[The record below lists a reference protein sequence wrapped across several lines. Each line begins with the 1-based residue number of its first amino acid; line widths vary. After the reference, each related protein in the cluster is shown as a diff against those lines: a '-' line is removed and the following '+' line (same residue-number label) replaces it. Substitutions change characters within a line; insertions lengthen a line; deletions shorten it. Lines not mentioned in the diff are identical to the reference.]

1 MIGYDGYLAWALSI
15 LGSDMELDIPLTI
28 PERQNRILHLLA
40 RQPRITVTGI
50 CSQFGVSEA
59 TARRDLE
66 TLASQGKL
74 QRVHG
79 GAISV
84 HNAPPEPPMIQRQI
98 EQAGEK
104 IRIGYI
110 AAGLVQDG
118 DTVFLG
124 SGTTV
129 LEVARHLWNNHTR
142 WKPRGLTVITNSLPV
157 INLLAGVS
165 EITLIS
171 LGGMLRQSELS
182 FIGHITELAI
192 AEVRADKVILGIHAL
207 SLEQGLTNDYL
218 PETMTDRAILH
229 AGRQVILVVDHTKI
243 GRVSTALLAPM
254 DCVHTIV
261 TDPQTPK
268 EFIAAVESRGIQVII
283 A

>member
-1 MIGYDGYLAWALSI
+1 MPFRYTNIAAILFFISPMVQEQTLSV
-15 LGSDMELDIPLTI
+15 
-28 PERQNRILHLLA
+28 PERQHQILCLLT
-40 RQPRITVTGI
+40 RQPRITVAGI
-50 CSQFGVSEA
+50 CEQFSISEA

-79 GAISV
+79 GAIGALQ
-84 HNAPPEPPMIQRQI
+84 APPEPPMIQRQV
-98 EQAGEK
+98 EQADEK
-104 IRIGYI
+104 AAIGQT

-129 LEVARHLWNNHTR
+129 LEVARNLWSNR
-142 WKPRGLTVITNSLPV
+142 ALWQPRGLTVITNSLPV
-157 INLLAGVS
+157 INILVDVP
-165 EITLIS
+165 EITLVS
-171 LGGMLRQSELS
+171 LGGMLRHSELS
-182 FIGHITELAI
+182 FIGHITEQAI
-192 AEVRADKVILGIHAL
+192 AEVRADKVFIGIHAL

-218 PETMTDRAILH
+218 PETMTDRAILQ
-229 AGRQVILVVDHTKI
+229 AGREVILVVDHTKI
-243 GRVSTALLAPM
+243 GRVSTALLAPI

-261 TDPQTPK
+261 TDQHTPQD
-268 EFIAAVESRGIQVII
+268 FITAVESRGIRLII

>member
-1 MIGYDGYLAWALSI
+1 MEQDISLS
-15 LGSDMELDIPLTI
+15 I
-28 PERQNRILHLLA
+28 PERHNHIIRSLS
-40 RQPRITVTGI
+40 RQPRITVSEI
-50 CSQFGVSEA
+50 CEQFGVSEA

-66 TLASQGKL
+66 TLAGQGKL

-84 HNAPPEPPMIQRQI
+84 LHAPPEPPMIQRQI

-104 IRIGYI
+104 IRIGYA
-110 AAGLVQDG
+110 AAGIVQDG
-118 DTVFLG
+118 ETVFLG

-129 LEVARHLWNNHTR
+129 LEVARHLWNNRAQWH
-142 WKPRGLTVITNSLPV
+142 PRGLTVITNSLPV
-157 INLLAGVS
+157 INILAGVS

-182 FIGHITELAI
+182 FIGHITEQAI

-207 SLEQGLTNDYL
+207 SLEHGLTNDYL

-243 GRVSTALLAPM
+243 GRVATALLAPI
-254 DCVHTIV
+254 DSVHTIV
-261 TDPQTPK
+261 TDPQTPQ
-268 EFIAAVESRGIQVII
+268 EFITAVESRGIQVIL

>member
-1 MIGYDGYLAWALSI
+1 MNQ
-15 LGSDMELDIPLTI
+15 DISLTI
-28 PERQNRILHLLA
+28 PERQNQILRLLN

-50 CSQFGVSEA
+50 CEQFGISEA

-66 TLASQGKL
+66 TLAGQGKL

-84 HNAPPEPPMIQRQI
+84 LQAPPEPPMIQRQG
-98 EQAGEK
+98 EQADEK
-104 IRIGYI
+104 TQIGY
-110 AAGLVQDG
+110 ATAGLVQDG

-129 LEVARHLWNNHTR
+129 LEVARQLRNNCAQ

-157 INLLAGVS
+157 INVLAGVS
-165 EITLIS
+165 EITLVS
-171 LGGMLRQSELS
+171 LGGILRQSELS
-182 FIGHITELAI
+182 FIGHITEQAI

-218 PETMTDRAILH
+218 PETMTDRAILR
-229 AGRQVILVVDHTKI
+229 AGRQVILVLDHTKI
-243 GRVSTALLAPM
+243 GRVSTALLAPIES
-254 DCVHTIV
+254 VNVVV
-261 TDPQTPK
+261 TDRQTPQ
-268 EFIAAVESRGIQVII
+268 EFITAVENRGIHVII

>member
-1 MIGYDGYLAWALSI
+1 
-15 LGSDMELDIPLTI
+15 MEQDIPLTI
-28 PERQNRILHLLA
+28 PERQNQILRLLA

-50 CSQFGVSEA
+50 CEQFGVSEA

-66 TLASQGKL
+66 TLANQGKL

-79 GAISV
+79 GAISTP
-84 HNAPPEPPMIQRQI
+84 HAPPEPPMIQRQS
-98 EQAGEK
+98 EQADEK
-104 IRIGYI
+104 TRIGYM

-129 LEVARHLWNNHTR
+129 LEVARHLGNNPAQ

-157 INLLAGVS
+157 INILAGVS

-182 FIGHITELAI
+182 FIGHITEQAL

-229 AGRQVILVVDHTKI
+229 AGQQVILVVDHTKI
-243 GRVSTALLAPM
+243 GRVSTALLTPM
-254 DCVHTIV
+254 DCVNTIV

-268 EFIAAVESRGIQVII
+268 EFIAAVESSGIHVII

>member
-1 MIGYDGYLAWALSI
+1 MI
-15 LGSDMELDIPLTI
+15 DMISV
-28 PERQNRILHLLA
+28 PERQSQILHLLLH
-40 RQPRITVTGI
+40 QPRITVSGI
-50 CSQFGVSEA
+50 CEQFGVSEA

-84 HNAPPEPPMIQRQI
+84 RHAPPEPPMIQRQT
-98 EQAGEK
+98 EQANEK
-104 IRIGYI
+104 NQIGYV
-110 AAGLVQDG
+110 AAGLVRDG
-118 DTVFLG
+118 DTVFMG

-129 LEVARHLWNNHTR
+129 LEVARHLWNNHTQ

-157 INLLAGVS
+157 INILAGVS
-165 EITLIS
+165 EITLVS

-182 FIGHITELAI
+182 FIGHITEQAI
-192 AEVRADKVILGIHAL
+192 AEVRADKVFLGTHAL

-243 GRVSTALLAPM
+243 GQVSTALLAPI
-254 DCVHTIV
+254 DCVNIIV
-261 TDPQTPK
+261 TDQQAPG
-268 EFIAAVESRGIQVII
+268 EFTAAAENRGIHVIV